1 VITTIVPTITTADPT
16 DFAATIE
23 KYSHFSKSLHVD
35 VADGTISA
43 NKTVL
48 ETNMTFPAGLKISM
62 HIMTANPSA
71 HIEQIL
77 TLKPELAIFQA
88 EVAEDLTPILEKLR
102 ENNIRAGLALVKTSY
117 PGLIKP
123 LIELCD
129 HVLIFSGDLGV
140 QGGVADLLQLE
151 KVNIIKS
158 INPNAEIGW
167 DGGANI
173 MNARTIAQ
181 AGVAIINVGSAI
193 ATAEDPAASWNAM
206 TNDLDKQGV
215 LI

>member
-1 VITTIVPTITTADPT
+1 MITTIVPTITTADPA
-16 DFAATIE
+16 DFTATIE
-23 KYSHFSKSLHVD
+23 KYSHFSKNLHID

-43 NKTVL
+43 NKTVP

-129 HVLIFSGDLGV
+129 HVLIFSGDLGA

-167 DGGANI
+167 DGGANL

-181 AGVAIINVGSAI
+181 AGVAIINVGGAI
-193 ATAEDPAASWNAM
+193 ATAEDPAVAWSTI

-215 LI
+215 II

>member
-1 VITTIVPTITTADPT
+1 MITTIVPTITTADPA

-23 KYSHFSKSLHVD
+23 KYSHFSKNLHID
-35 VADGTISA
+35 VSDGTISA
-43 NKTVL
+43 HKTIP
-48 ETNMTFPAGLKISM
+48 EQGMTFPAGLKIAM
-62 HIMTANPSA
+62 HIMTATPST
-71 HIEQIL
+71 HIDQVVA
-77 TLKPELAIFQA
+77 LKPELAVFQA

-102 ENNIRAGLALVKTSY
+102 ENGIRAGLALIKSSY

-129 HVLIFSGDLGV
+129 HVLIFSGELGA

-151 KVNIIKS
+151 KVDIIKH

-167 DGGANI
+167 DGGANL

-193 ATAEDPAASWNAM
+193 ATAEDPAAAWNAM

-215 LI
+215 LL